1 MIRNNKNIKSC
12 FLAHKKT
19 HGELPSVTLRF
30 TVQPTGKVS
39 AASLRE
45 AAYKGTSIE
54 SCLAGSIKLIEFP
67 PFSGPAYALNYPF
80 RL

>member
-39 AASLRE
+39 SAALRE
-45 AAYKGTSIE
+45 AAYQGSSLE
-54 SCLAGSIKLIEFP
+54 SCLSGSIKLIAFP